1 MHEELV
7 MYDAI
12 GQADLVHNRA
22 ARPVDLVE
30 AALSRIEQ
38 LDPVLNSVIHLDPEG
53 ALATAEQMDPDLPFA
68 GVPILVKDLAAEV
81 QGMPLHEGSA
91 YLDGY
96 VSDHDQTYIAR
107 LRRAGFVILGKT
119 NTPEFGMLPSAESAR
134 HGATGNPWDPS
145 RSAGGS
151 SGGSAA
157 AVASGMVPVAHGN
170 DLGGSIRIPA
180 SACGLFGLKPTR
192 GRNPLGPRYGD
203 VLLGWAVEHV
213 LTRTVRDSA
222 ALLDVTAGPEPG
234 DPYPPPPHIG
244 SWLEA
249 TRSPSRP
256 LRIAVGRRTDNGDPL
271 HPAAQAA
278 VDDAA
283 NLLHSLGHEVVDRE
297 LPPITP
303 TLGSAIGTMYGALV
317 DWVVR
322 YWQDELGRD
331 PQPGELEP
339 RTDAFWRAGHQV
351 SAGEMLMAHTRL
363 QEYSRRIAA
372 AYDNPGDGFDL
383 CLTPTVGT
391 STPRLG
397 ELVSTAS
404 RDASARASRW
414 ISQPLVIANLTGR
427 AAMSV
432 PLWTDDDGLPLG
444 VHLLGTAGGEATLL
458 QLATQLEQARPWHQM
473 WPPVSAPNLMPA
485 HIRR

>member
-1 MHEELV
+1 M
-7 MYDAI
+7 
-12 GQADLVHNRA
+12 
-22 ARPVDLVE
+22 
-30 AALSRIEQ
+30 
-38 LDPVLNSVIHLDPEG
+38 
-53 ALATAEQMDPDLPFA
+53 
-68 GVPILVKDLAAEV
+68 
-81 QGMPLHEGSA
+81 
-91 YLDGY
+91 
-96 VSDHDQTYIAR
+96 
-107 LRRAGFVILGKT
+107 
-119 NTPEFGMLPSAESAR
+119 
-134 HGATGNPWDPS
+134 
-145 RSAGGS
+145 
-151 SGGSAA
+151 
-157 AVASGMVPVAHGN
+157 
-170 DLGGSIRIPA
+170 
-180 SACGLFGLKPTR
+180 
-192 GRNPLGPRYGD
+192 
-203 VLLGWAVEHV
+203 
-213 LTRTVRDSA
+213 
-222 ALLDVTAGPEPG
+222 
-234 DPYPPPPHIG
+234 
-244 SWLEA
+244 
-249 TRSPSRP
+249 
-256 LRIAVGRRTDNGDPL
+256 
-271 HPAAQAA
+271 
-278 VDDAA
+278 
-283 NLLHSLGHEVVDRE
+283 VDRE

-303 TLGSAIGTMYGALV
+303 ALGSAIGTMYGALI

-363 QEYSRRIAA
+363 QEYGRRIAA

-427 AAMSV
+427 AAMCV

>member
-1 MHEELV
+1 MNEDLAF
-7 MYDAI
+7 YDAI
-12 GQADLVHNRA
+12 GQAELVHTRA
-22 ARPVDLVE
+22 VRPVDLVE

-38 LDPVLNSVIHLDPEG
+38 LDPMLNAVIHIDPEG
-53 ALATAEQMDPDLPFA
+53 ALATAERMDPDLPFA

-96 VSDHDQTYIAR
+96 ISDHDQTYIAR

-145 RSAGGS
+145 RTAGGS

-234 DPYPPPPHIG
+234 DPYPSPPHGG

-256 LRIAVGRRTDNGDPL
+256 LRIAVGRRTDSGGTL
-271 HPAAQAA
+271 HPAAEAA
-278 VDDAA
+278 VDDAVR
-283 NLLHSLGHEVVDRE
+283 LLRCLGHAVVDRE

-303 TLGSAIGTMYGALV
+303 ALASAIGTMYGALV

-322 YWQDELGRD
+322 YWQEELGRD

-339 RTDAFWRAGHQV
+339 RTDAFWRAGQQV
-351 SAGEMLMAHTRL
+351 SAGDMLMAHTLL
-363 QEYSRRIAA
+363 QQYSREMTA

-383 CLTPTVGT
+383 WLTPTVGT

-397 ELVSTAS
+397 ELVSTS
-404 RDASARASRW
+404 THDASARASRW

-444 VHLLGTAGGEATLL
+444 VHFLGNAGGEATLL
-458 QLATQLEQARPWHQM
+458 QLATQLERARPWHQL
-473 WPPVSAPNLMPA
+473 WPPVSPPNLMPA